1 MSILTLRK
9 ATLVGLTED
18 KAVIL
23 DQLQSLGVMHI
34 IPLQAI
40 AGRAVGTAKGRAART
55 SSKLAENTHE
65 VSPEQLRGGLHYLL
79 DCKQKRKQVM
89 SERHFNL
96 LQVIE
101 EVEQNRKARLTL
113 VERRDFL
120 QKRIKDLTPWGSFIL
135 PQENELYGQRFW
147 FYLVPNFRMK
157 EVEKVSLPW
166 QLVHRDNR
174 HSYIAVIAED
184 EPGINELPV
193 VRTHTGAIPLEVLKR
208 ELEDLEIE
216 LETIEA
222 ERESFTRWIYL
233 LQRSVAGTEDTA
245 QLAEV
250 ADQTL
255 DKEEIFAVQGWCSLN
270 SVEQLTEFA
279 DQHCMVLQIDQ
290 PQDDELPPTLLDNPT
305 ALGGGEEVVQFFQM
319 PGYRSWDPSR
329 VVFFSFVSFFALIMS
344 DAGYSLLLAAIL
356 IFYWQTMGKTE
367 TGIRIRA
374 MGVALAM
381 ASFIWGVVV
390 GSYFGA
396 QAPFEWLQGL
406 KMLDLNDFDS
416 MMLLSISVGAVHLI
430 LGNLMMAWVKRNS
443 LQKWASIGWAVV
455 VCAALVGWIQGF
467 EVAHWIVAGAGLVLV
482 FVFSSAQ
489 PHWGGRRWLDGL
501 LALTAITRIF
511 GDVLSYLRLF
521 ALGLASA
528 SLAMTFNKLAVD
540 VALALPAIG
549 LLFKVLILLVG
560 HLLNFVLTVISGVI
574 HGLRLNLIE
583 FYNWSLADE
592 GYPFQ
597 PFAKQEVSP
606 WIT

>member
-9 ATLVGLTED
+9 ATLIGLTED
-18 KAVIL
+18 KASIL

-34 IPLQAI
+34 IPLQPPVASI
-40 AGRAVGTAKGRAART
+40 
-55 SSKLAENTHE
+55 SKPVEQVHE
-65 VSPEQLRGGLHYLL
+65 VSPEQLQGGLHYLL
-79 DCKQKRKQVM
+79 SCKQKRKQVR

-96 LQVIE
+96 QQVIDD
-101 EVEQNRKARLTL
+101 VEKNRRLRLSL
-113 VERRDFL
+113 VERYDFL
-120 QKRIKDLTPWGSFIL
+120 QKRIQDLSPWGSFVL
-135 PQENELYGQRFW
+135 PKDNELYGQRFW

-174 HSYIAVIAED
+174 HSYIAVIAEH
-184 EPGINELPV
+184 EPSINELPV
-193 VRTHTGAIPLEVLKR
+193 VRTHTGAVPLDELKR
-208 ELEDLEIE
+208 ELEDLEVE
-216 LETIEA
+216 LETVEA
-222 ERESFTRWIYL
+222 EREGYTRWIYL
-233 LQRSVAGTEDTA
+233 LQRSIAGTEDAA
-245 QLAEV
+245 QLSEV

-255 DKEEIFAVQGWCSLN
+255 DKDEIFAVQGWCSLD
-270 SVEQLTEFA
+270 SVEQLYEFA
-279 DQHCMVLQIDQ
+279 DQHCMVVHEVA
-290 PQDDELPPTLLDNPT
+290 PEDDELPPTLLDNPT

-356 IFYWQTMGKTE
+356 LFYWQRMGQTE
-367 TGIRIRA
+367 TGVRIRA
-374 MGVALAM
+374 MGVALAV

-430 LGNLMMAWVKRNS
+430 LGNLMMAWVKRAEP
-443 LQKWASIGWAVV
+443 QRWASIGWALAVS
-455 VCAALVGWIQGF
+455 AALMGWVQGF
-467 EVAHWIVAGAGLVLV
+467 EVIHWLLCSVGLVLV

-489 PHWGGRRWLDGL
+489 PNWGGRRWVDGL
-501 LALTAITRIF
+501 LALTGVTKIF

-540 VALALPAIG
+540 VAAALPAIG

-560 HLLNFVLTVISGVI
+560 HCLNFVLTVVSGVI